1 MAFNIVAGVN
11 NAVYGSVSGSG
22 SYVEGAEVT
31 LEVTANDGYRFVSWD
46 DGSTDNPRVFNASED
61 VTLVATLEAIPEY
74 AISVTTNDN
83 SLGTVSGSGTFR
95 EGTSTQISATPYV
108 HSRFVNWE
116 DGNSDNP
123 RTIIVSAATT
133 YKAIFEAV
141 NYFTISTDVNDA
153 NLGSVT
159 GAGEYD
165 EGDTVTL
172 TAVPE
177 IDCRFVSW
185 NDGNTDN
192 PRIFTSSAD
201 ITYTATFEEIQY
213 TDVTIASNDVS
224 WGTVSGA
231 TSGNIETGTTITLTA
246 IPATDYKFDGW
257 QVDGEIV
264 STYLTASFLVDGQE
278 MDIIAVFSAIVFYQ
292 VTLIT
297 NDVDCGSISVV
308 SATAEPR
315 GEAHNIWPDGTI
327 INLQA
332 VTTEGGRFLNWST
345 GQAATEIT
353 VNVHGNET
361 IRANFYP
368 ATGLILVT
376 KKIFQHAWN
385 TIKSFFSAST
395 GASKIGAPANNALGA
410 TTLAD
415 VVNSVGQA
423 NGLAQL
429 NEDGK
434 INISD
439 LGGSGSS
446 GLAVDI
452 TGNAATAT
460 SASSADVA
468 AKIGTTTIGS
478 STEPVYINA
487 GTPTAC
493 GGSLAVDITGN
504 AATATDS
511 ESVKVWYS
519 TSNANRPLMMVDD
532 TAVSDTLHKQEQGV
546 YCGSFYANPSTGVL
560 SATGGFLG
568 QLNAPNSSQITDITT
583 ITASTKS
590 INYYADIKNGITGLF
605 TASNNANAIISIDR
619 HNTSGGKYNSQIG
632 LSSNGNIYY
641 RSFNNV
647 VPDSTTAWKQIAF
660 TDSDITGNAATA
672 TTASA
677 CSGNAATATTATN
690 TNNAKLTHTVGN
702 TEYPLVFGSSFV
714 ITDAQQALRIG
725 TPTATAANC
734 ALRCKSYCAA
744 ANTQGESYLVIGN
757 NLAKASANNSRGGLY
772 LYGTGTTWAYFRVG
786 DQTANKTVT
795 LVAPADV
802 TLTLPSA
809 TGTIALTSSDITGN
823 AATATTASA
832 CSGNAASSTYATNI
846 RVTST
851 KNNNYYYVV
860 GTSGNTASTNY
871 APAVFPN
878 ITIRDD
884 TDSTSEVYS
893 RLRLGNATAKGTSG
907 GKTGCLTL
915 YGNNTKLCNILGP
928 EGASAD
934 FCVRLPNSAG
944 TLALTSSN
952 ITGNAATATKLK
964 TAVKLKISDGTTSGT
979 ETSFDGSAGVTLNLP
994 TTIVATINGDIT
1006 GNSNSTTNI
1015 RVTDTDSNTWYPLV
1029 FSSGSAASTNYA
1041 ARVDADSILV
1051 YPGVSPAAGKQG
1063 YCYMQL
1069 GNAKT
1074 TTAAGNK
1081 RGVLRIYGTGTSY
1094 TEITSATVATARSI
1108 SFPDKAGT
1116 VALTSDIPASANPA
1130 DYVAAKS
1137 LTYTA
1142 GYVSG
1147 YIKWNSGLLET
1158 FGYTTTTKTG
1168 EQNLTISFPT
1178 AVPFVEIPV
1187 VYVTH
1192 STSQDIGTGYDVW
1205 ASSNNPATVTTTSFK
1220 IYLNASYNTLKQVSY
1235 RAIGKWK

>member
-123 RTIIVSAATT
+123 RTITVSAATT

-141 NYFTISTDVNDA
+141 NYFTISTAVNDA

-159 GAGEYD
+159 GSGEYD

-177 IDCRFVSW
+177 TGCRFVSW

-224 WGTVSGA
+224 WGTVGGA

-264 STYLTASFLVDGQE
+264 TASPTASFIVDGQE

-415 VVNSVGQA
+415 VVNSAGQPGGIA
-423 NGLAQL
+423 IL
-429 NEDGK
+429 NNSGKVAAADIDGTLS
-434 INISD
+434 NDTS
-439 LGGSGSS
+439 
-446 GLAVDI
+446 
-452 TGNAATAT
+452 GNAATA
-460 SASSADVA
+460 SVADKV
-468 AKIGTTTIGS
+468 GTTTVGS

-504 AATATDS
+504 AATATSAAACTGNAATATDS

-519 TSNANRPLMMVDD
+519 TGNANRPLMMVDG
-532 TAVSDTLHKQEQGV
+532 TTVSDTSHKQEQGV
-546 YCGSFYANPSTGVL
+546 YCGSFYANPSTGYIF
-560 SATGGFLG
+560 STGGFSSSKTTSTYQNGYGESGAIIVSTAAKGFNMLARMKSTNG
-568 QLNAPNSSQITDITT
+568 KFMHGVYNADYQFYYVADTVTTNTVTKTCLTINENGTVSAPNGFSGALTGNVTGNCSGSSG
-583 ITASTKS
+583 SC
-590 INYYADIKNGITGLF
+590 
-605 TASNNANAIISIDR
+605 
-619 HNTSGGKYNSQIG
+619 
-632 LSSNGNIYY
+632 
-641 RSFNNV
+641 
-647 VPDSTTAWKQIAF
+647 
-660 TDSDITGNAATA
+660 TGNAATA
-672 TTASA
+672 TTAAA

-702 TEYPLVFGSSFV
+702 TEYPLVFGTSFV

-734 ALRCKSYCAA
+734 ALRAKAYCAA
-744 ANTQGESYLVIGN
+744 ANTQGESYIVIGN
-757 NLAKASANNSRGGLY
+757 NIAKTDANNSRGGLY
-772 LYGTGTTWAYFRVG
+772 LYGTGTTWAKFQAG

-809 TGTIALTSSDITGN
+809 TGTIALTSSNITGSSASCTGN

-832 CSGNAASSTYATNI
+832 CSGNAASATYASNI
-846 RVTST
+846 RPTS
-851 KNNNYYYVV
+851 KSANSWYYPVFTT
-860 GTSGNTASTNY
+860 GMTTSTNY
-871 APAVFPN
+871 APYANTGFKIQAYTTPTTSNGYCALSLGTSTAYGTAGNAFGFINLYKQSDSSHKNPAKIQIKPPMCATSSDTDREIVFPDASG
-878 ITIRDD
+878 TI
-884 TDSTSEVYS
+884 
-893 RLRLGNATAKGTSG
+893 
-907 GKTGCLTL
+907 
-915 YGNNTKLCNILGP
+915 
-928 EGASAD
+928 
-934 FCVRLPNSAG
+934 
-944 TLALTSSN
+944 ALTSSN
-952 ITGNAATATKLK
+952 ITGSSASCTGNAATAT
-964 TAVKLKISDGTTSGT
+964 TASACSGNAA
-979 ETSFDGSAGVTLNLP
+979 SATY
-994 TTIVATINGDIT
+994 A
-1006 GNSNSTTNI
+1006 TNI
-1015 RVTDTDSNTWYPLV
+1015 RVTDTDSNTWYPIVL
-1029 FSSGSAASTNYA
+1029 SSGSAASTNYV
-1041 ARVDADSILV
+1041 ARVDADSILA
-1051 YPGVSPAAGKQG
+1051 YPGTAPAAGTQG
-1063 YCYMQL
+1063 HCYMQL
-1069 GNAKT
+1069 GNAKAT
-1074 TTAAGNK
+1074 ATAANK
-1081 RGVLRIYGTGTSY
+1081 RGHLRIYGVNTSY
-1094 TEITSATVATARSI
+1094 SEIVSGVATTARTFTLPDITGLAVVSSDSTVYNI
-1108 SFPDKAGT
+1108 SVVSALPSSPNAKT
-1116 VALTSDIPASANPA
+1116 V
-1130 DYVAAKS
+1130 
-1137 LTYTA
+1137 
-1142 GYVSG
+1142 
-1147 YIKWNSGLLET
+1147 
-1158 FGYTTTTKTG
+1158 
-1168 EQNLTISFPT
+1168 
-1178 AVPFVEIPV
+1178 
-1187 VYVTH
+1187 
-1192 STSQDIGTGYDVW
+1192 
-1205 ASSNNPATVTTTSFK
+1205 
-1220 IYLNASYNTLKQVSY
+1220 YLVK
-1235 RAIGKWK
+1235 